1 LSESKAEATIAA
13 MNRRQRLGTV
23 AAIGGVVIGGLAA
36 VVIPRLD
43 SPPPPPPPKVYPATE
58 PAPHPVIP
66 TDTRV
71 EPAKAFC
78 ERRDIFMVGK
88 TLRDA
93 HKRSLAVAKAGPAK
107 GAPETCRTD
116 PGARELAQGLN
127 GLIGRTGACVA
138 RDSELDSQW
147 SQLESAVAALDRCI
161 DCAQGRA
168 DRITG
173 CKRAL
178 ELVEEAEKSVK

>member
-1 LSESKAEATIAA
+1 

-23 AAIGGVVIGGLAA
+23 AAIGGVVLGGLAA

-78 ERRDIFMVGK
+78 ERRDIFIVGK
-88 TLRDA
+88 MLREA
-93 HKRSLAVAKAGPAK
+93 HRHILAVANAARAK
-107 GAPETCRTD
+107 GAPETCRAE
-116 PGARELAQGLN
+116 PGVRELAQKLN
-127 GLIGRTGACVA
+127 SLIGRTGACVA

-147 SQLESAVAALDRCI
+147 SQLESAVGALDRCV

-168 DRITG
+168 ARVTG

-178 ELVEEAEKSVK
+178 ELVNEAEKSAN

>member
-1 LSESKAEATIAA
+1 

-23 AAIGGVVIGGLAA
+23 AAIGGVVLGGLAA

-43 SPPPPPPPKVYPATE
+43 SPPPAPPPKVYPATE
-58 PAPHPVIP
+58 AAPHPVIP

-78 ERRDIFMVGK
+78 ERRDIFIVGRM
-88 TLRDA
+88 LRDA
-93 HKRSLAVAKAGPAK
+93 HRRSLAIAKVAPAKA
-107 GAPETCRTD
+107 APETCRAQ
-116 PGARELAQGLN
+116 PGAGDLALGLN
-127 GLIGRTGACVA
+127 GLIRRTGACVA

-161 DCAQGRA
+161 DCTQTRDARV
-168 DRITG
+168 TG

-178 ELVEEAEKSVK
+178 ALVDEAEKSAN

>member
-1 LSESKAEATIAA
+1 

-23 AAIGGVVIGGLAA
+23 GAIGGVVLGGLAA

-43 SPPPPPPPKVYPATE
+43 APPPPPPPKVYPATE

-66 TDTRV
+66 TDMRV

-88 TLRDA
+88 TLRAA
-93 HKRSLAVAKAGPAK
+93 HQRSLAAAKAAPGK
-107 GAPETCRTD
+107 GAADSCHAEPT
-116 PGARELAQGLN
+116 GRELAQALN
-127 GLIGRTGACVA
+127 VLIGRTGACVA

-147 SQLESAVAALDRCI
+147 SQLESAVSALDRCME
-161 DCAQGRA
+161 CTQGRDA
-168 DRITG
+168 RLTG

-178 ELVEEAEKSVK
+178 ELVDEAEKAAN